1 MGQRPFKK
9 PVFLR
14 LNSTGNYQARSAW
27 EALEYL
33 DLHWPVEHGA
43 LSHRA
48 QQLCRDAVDG
58 AIDAEPARLALI
70 DAAQRAGILEQGW
83 KTQPDGTRTVFR
95 AVHDGPRLAAQG
107 SLS

>member
-1 MGQRPFKK
+1 MGQRPSKK

-14 LNSTGNYQARSAW
+14 LNSTGNYQACSAW

-33 DLHWPVEHGA
+33 DLHWPAAPSAHFR
-43 LSHRA
+43 HA
-48 QQLCRDAVDG
+48 QQLCRGAVDG

-95 AVHDGPRLAAQG
+95 AVHDERKLVAQDHLG
-107 SLS
+107 